1 MMSKGE
7 GQVVAEVGPGN
18 HMGSLFFRTSLLKES
33 RKHGE
38 KIDILALF
46 LITLRSQTE
55 IRTQWVC
62 RAGQGSSQKNQ
73 SPNSL

>member
-18 HMGSLFFRTSLLKES
+18 HMGSLFFRRSLLKGS

-38 KIDILALF
+38 KIRHTSPVFDNIKKPDRDQNSMGL
-46 LITLRSQTE
+46 
-55 IRTQWVC
+55 
-62 RAGQGSSQKNQ
+62 Q
-73 SPNSL
+73 SWSRK